1 MKIFQINK
9 TMNLL
14 KRPVLLFL
22 VIVAIFIL
30 IDCSMQK
37 VAESREGYTQSNLW
51 AYYLHTDKDIRSAP
65 RDSESCYFIF
75 TAQDGSQS
83 DESSMVCRD
92 DTHLTEIKK
101 YLTSLGYSL
110 SSYDGAAE
118 RWTKNDDVLPYFSL
132 SLDKKTQKL
141 TLSKVSF
148 M

>member
-22 VIVAIFIL
+22 VIVAVFIL

-37 VAESREGYTQSNLW
+37 IAENREGYTQSNLW

-75 TAQDGSQS
+75 TAQDGSQP

-110 SSYDGAAE
+110 SSYDGAVE
-118 RWTKNDDVLPYFSL
+118 RWTKNDEVLPYFSL
-132 SLDKKTQKL
+132 SLDKQTQTL

>member
-9 TMNLL
+9 KMNLL

-30 IDCSMQK
+30 IDSSMQK
-37 VAESREGYTQSNLW
+37 VAKNREGYTQSNLW
-51 AYYLHTDKDIRSAP
+51 AYYLHTDKEIRSAP
-65 RDSESCYFIF
+65 RDNESCYFIF
-75 TAQDGSQS
+75 TAQDGSQP
-83 DESSMVCRD
+83 DESSMFCRD

-118 RWTKNDDVLPYFSL
+118 RWTKNDEVLPYFSL
-132 SLDKKTQKL
+132 SLDKKTQTL